1 MSLMATSIATNI
13 NSFTDLYPSI
23 LLCVTMITLNITT
36 IQWVPTITPS
46 LTINDRL
53 NSTDHLI
60 LPKTKGKIIT
70 TKSITKSITQNQIIN
85 TTNIAIQI
93 TTTDHTPTTKIIP
106 IQTIMRGTTTGRKD
120 GDNLINELF

>member
-1 MSLMATSIATNI
+1 MSLTATSIATNI

-23 LLCVTMITLNITT
+23 LLCVTMITLNTT

-60 LPKTKGKIIT
+60 LPKTKGKIIA

-106 IQTIMRGTTTGRKD
+106 IQTIMRDTTTGRKD
-120 GDNLINELF
+120 GDKLINELF

>member
-1 MSLMATSIATNI
+1 MSLTATSIATNI

-23 LLCVTMITLNITT
+23 LLCVTMITLNTT

-106 IQTIMRGTTTGRKD
+106 IQTIMRDTTTGRKD
-120 GDNLINELF
+120 GDKLINELF